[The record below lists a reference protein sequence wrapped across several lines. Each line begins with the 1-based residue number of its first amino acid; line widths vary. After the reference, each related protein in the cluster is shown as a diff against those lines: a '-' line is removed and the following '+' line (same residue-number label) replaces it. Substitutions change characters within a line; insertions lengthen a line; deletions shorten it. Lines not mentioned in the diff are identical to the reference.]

1 MTQRKG
7 QPPHYHLGDMP
18 DQHSFSS
25 VVAQNLQK
33 DRIAAIFQ
41 AKLMDLS
48 VAASYVNQNPMHTPD
63 IEAQNSLGWKQGT

>member
-1 MTQRKG
+1 MTQRKR
-7 QPPHYHLGDMP
+7 QPPHYHLGDKP

-25 VVAQNLQK
+25 FVAQNLQK

-48 VAASYVNQNPMHTPD
+48 AAASYIYQNPMHMPD
-63 IEAQNSLGWKQGT
+63 TEAKNNLG